1 MDRIK
6 EQYSDKKE
14 REYVSQ
20 DQPGDLEQ
28 LLPEWI
34 AHLPEWIAHLKDY
47 FERKP
52 PRGYSSSG

>member
-6 EQYSDKKE
+6 EQYSDKRE

-34 AHLPEWIAHLKDY
+34 ADLKDY